1 MVTIVRTTNAVR
13 LSFLQALLA
22 DLGIKAEVFDTNIS
36 ALEAGIG
43 GFPRRFAWRL
53 NTASPQRLVLI
64 DADDFLTIDCH
75 LTIDA
80 MKSTSPPGKTL
91 PMSR

>member
-22 DLGIKAEVFDTNIS
+22 DSGIKAEVFDANIS

-43 GFPRRFAWRL
+43 AFPRRLVVAPEHRL
-53 NTASPQRLVLI
+53 AAETVLI
-64 DADDFLTIDCH
+64 DADEFFDD
-75 LTIDA
+75 
-80 MKSTSPPGKTL
+80 
-91 PMSR
+91 

>member
-22 DLGIKAEVFDTNIS
+22 DSGIKVEVFDTNIS

-43 GFPRRFAWRL
+43 VFPRRLVVAPEYRL
-53 NTASPQRLVLI
+53 AAETVLI
-64 DADDFLTIDCH
+64 DADEFFDD
-75 LTIDA
+75 
-80 MKSTSPPGKTL
+80 
-91 PMSR
+91 

>member
-22 DLGIKAEVFDTNIS
+22 DSGIKAKVFDTNIS

-43 GFPRRFAWRL
+43 AFPRRLVVAPEYRL
-53 NTASPQRLVLI
+53 AAETVLI
-64 DADDFLTIDCH
+64 DACEFFDD
-75 LTIDA
+75 
-80 MKSTSPPGKTL
+80 
-91 PMSR
+91 